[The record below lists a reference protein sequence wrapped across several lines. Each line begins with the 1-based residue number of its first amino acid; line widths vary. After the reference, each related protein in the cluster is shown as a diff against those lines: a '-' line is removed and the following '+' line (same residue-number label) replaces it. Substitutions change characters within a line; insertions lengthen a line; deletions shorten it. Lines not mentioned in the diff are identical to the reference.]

1 MCCVYILQGGCCV
14 YILQGVCC
22 FTAYR
27 VCVVFTAYRVC
38 VVFTAYIGCFED
50 AGDRLLPTPKIRSG
64 SERSHVTPDT
74 CSQACSAAGF
84 SYAGIEVRP
93 PPSLLFSLAVCLH
106 PLISPFLFLSLAV
119 LCLHPLISLSLFF
132 SLYLLSFSLLFFPP
146 LTPHYISA
154 IRGSIQASV

>member
-1 MCCVYILQGGCCV
+1 M
-14 YILQGVCC
+14 
-22 FTAYR
+22 FTAYRVYVLKKITACRVCLVFTSYR

-38 VVFTAYIGCFED
+38 VVITAYIGCFED

-132 SLYLLSFSLLFFPP
+132 SLYLLSFSLLFFFSHSSLHECYP
-146 LTPHYISA
+146 
-154 IRGSIQASV
+154 